1 MTKTEG
7 NQMIDNITDV
17 PPPGYFIRE
26 ELLARDWSQ
35 RDLAYVLGVPEQAV
49 NLIISGKRGITA
61 DMAKALAGAFDVPPE
76 FFANLQKA
84 YDLSQARD
92 PDPNVVRKAR
102 LQSQYPIRE
111 MIKRGWLTDAN
122 VTLLEA
128 QVVKFFD
135 APSLDD
141 VPHLAHAA
149 KKSAYDD
156 VTPAQL
162 AWLYR
167 ARQIAK
173 EMPLKHQYSEK
184 ALREA
189 LNKLR
194 GLMFDPEEARHVP
207 RILAEVGIR
216 YIIVETLPTAKI
228 DGACFWLGKAP
239 VIGMSLRY
247 DRIDN
252 YWFVLRHEIEHV
264 LQSHGRTKEIID
276 TELEGEKASPDGN
289 IPVEER
295 IANAAASEFC
305 VPTHEMDSFIKRK
318 NPFFSDRDVLGLA
331 KRLQVHP
338 GIVAGQLRRRLD
350 KWSIFSK
357 MLVRVR
363 SHALSGAVVDG
374 WGQIAPVT
382 L

>member
-1 MTKTEG
+1 MTKTEDS
-7 NQMIDNITDV
+7 QMIDKMTDV
-17 PPPGYFIRE
+17 PRPGYFIRE
-26 ELLARDWSQ
+26 ELEARDWSQ

-111 MIKRGWLTDAN
+111 MIKRGWLTDVN

-135 APSLDD
+135 VPSLDD

-149 KKSAYDD
+149 KKSTCDD

-173 EMPLKHQYSEK
+173 EMPLKHHYSEK

-194 GLMFDPEEARHVP
+194 LLMFDPEEARHVP
-207 RILAEVGIR
+207 RILAEVGVR
-216 YIIVETLPTAKI
+216 YVIVETLPTAKI

-239 VIGMSLRY
+239 VIGMSVRY

-264 LQSHGRTKEIID
+264 LQSHGRDKEIVD
-276 TELEGEKASPDGN
+276 AELEGEKASPDGN
-289 IPVEER
+289 IPIEER

-305 VPTHEMDSFIKRK
+305 VPAHEMDSFIKRK

-357 MLVRVR
+357 MLVKVR
-363 SHALSGAVVDG
+363 SHAVSGAAVDG
-374 WGQIAPVT
+374 WGQIAPVS

>member
-1 MTKTEG
+1 MNDKLS
-7 NQMIDNITDV
+7 DV

-26 ELLARDWSQ
+26 ELEAREWSQ

-49 NLIISGKRGITA
+49 NMIISGKRGITA

-76 FFANLQKA
+76 FFTNLQKA
-84 YDLSQARD
+84 YELSQARD
-92 PDPNVVRKAR
+92 ADPNVVRKAR

-122 VTLLEA
+122 VALLEA
-128 QVVKFFD
+128 QMVHFFD
-135 APSLDD
+135 VPSLDD
-141 VPHLAHAA
+141 VPYLAHAA
-149 KKSAYDD
+149 KKANYDK
-156 VTPAQL
+156 VTPSQL

-173 EMPLKHQYSEK
+173 EMPLKHHYSEK

-189 LNKLR
+189 LGKLR
-194 GLMFDPEEARHVP
+194 LLMFDPEEARHVP
-207 RILAEVGIR
+207 RILAEVGVR
-216 YIIVETLPTAKI
+216 YVIVETLPTAKI

-264 LQSHGRTKEIID
+264 LQSHGQAEDIID
-276 TELEGEKASPDGN
+276 AELEGEKASSDGN
-289 IPVEER
+289 IPLEER
-295 IANAAASEFC
+295 IANAAASDFC
-305 VPTHEMDSFIKRK
+305 VPVLEMESFIKRK
-318 NPFFSDRDVLGLA
+318 SPFFSDRDVLGLA

-350 KWSIFSK
+350 KWTIFSK
-357 MLVRVR
+357 MLVKVR
-363 SHALSGAVVDG
+363 GYAISGAAVDG
-374 WGQIAPVT
+374 WGQIAPVS

>member
-1 MTKTEG
+1 MEG
-7 NQMIDNITDV
+7 NHMNDKLSDV
-17 PPPGYFIRE
+17 PTPGYFIRE
-26 ELLARDWSQ
+26 ELQAREWSQ

-49 NLIISGKRGITA
+49 NMIISGKRGITA

-76 FFANLQKA
+76 FFTNLQKA
-84 YDLSQARD
+84 YELSQAREA
-92 PDPNVVRKAR
+92 DPNVVRKAR

-122 VTLLEA
+122 VALLEA
-128 QVVKFFD
+128 QMVQFFGV
-135 APSLDD
+135 PSLDD
-141 VPHLAHAA
+141 VPYLAHAA
-149 KKSAYDD
+149 KKTSYDK
-156 VTPAQL
+156 VTPSQL

-167 ARQIAK
+167 ARQIAR
-173 EMPLKHQYSEK
+173 EMPLKHHYSEK

-194 GLMFDPEEARHVP
+194 LLMFDPEEARHVP
-207 RILAEVGIR
+207 RILAEVGVR
-216 YIIVETLPTAKI
+216 YVIVETLPTAKI

-239 VIGMSLRY
+239 VIGMSLRF

-264 LQSHGRTKEIID
+264 LQSHGQAEDIID
-276 TELEGEKASPDGN
+276 AELEGEKASSDGN
-289 IPVEER
+289 IPLEER
-295 IANAAASEFC
+295 IANAAASDFC
-305 VPTHEMDSFIKRK
+305 VPILEMDSFIKRK
-318 NPFFSDRDVLGLA
+318 SPFFSDRDVLGLS

-350 KWSIFSK
+350 KWTIFSK
-357 MLVRVR
+357 MLVKVR
-363 SHALSGAVVDG
+363 GYAISGAAVDG
-374 WGQIAPVT
+374 WGQVAPVS

>member
-26 ELLARDWSQ
+26 ELEARDWSQ

-49 NLIISGKRGITA
+49 NMIISGKRGITA
-61 DMAKALAGAFDVPPE
+61 DMAKALGGAFDVSPE

-111 MIKRGWLTDAN
+111 MIKRGWLTDGN
-122 VTLLEA
+122 VALLEA

-135 APSLDD
+135 VPSLDD
-141 VPHLAHAA
+141 VPYLAHAA
-149 KKSAYDD
+149 KKSTYDD

-162 AWLYR
+162 AWLHR

-173 EMPLKHQYSEK
+173 EMPLKHHYSEK

-194 GLMFDPEEARHVP
+194 QLMYDPEEVRHVP
-207 RILAEVGIR
+207 RILAEVGVR
-216 YIIVETLPTAKI
+216 YVIVESLPTAKI
-228 DGACFWLGKAP
+228 DGACFWLGKTP

-264 LQSHGRTKEIID
+264 LQSHGRDREIID
-276 TELEGEKASPDGN
+276 AELEGEKASPDGKN
-289 IPVEER
+289 PPEER

-305 VPTHEMDSFIKRK
+305 VPEHEMDSFIKRK
-318 NPFFSDRDVLGLA
+318 SPFFSDRDVLGLA

-338 GIVAGQLRRRLD
+338 GVVAGQLRRRLD

-363 SHALSGAVVDG
+363 NHALSGAVVDG
-374 WGQIAPVT
+374 WGQIAPVS